1 MSGTIGTMDT
11 PVGGS
16 EVRGG
21 RAPRRWSSLR
31 PTRGE
36 SAYLLVVA
44 AIATWGFAAG
54 STTLI
59 VLAVV
64 VALPTSV
71 PALIGF
77 YVAYGLLAQ
86 LPGANP
92 SSSSGGSACS
102 SSGVCRGSG
111 SVTGDAATWF
121 LLTTDV
127 IGVLALTVAAL
138 GNVAILRSIRT
149 ARRARAR
156 SAESRDR

>member
-1 MSGTIGTMDT
+1 MDT
-11 PVGGS
+11 RLGGN
-16 EVRGG
+16 EVSGG
-21 RAPRRWSSLR
+21 RAPHGRWSSPR

-44 AIATWGFAAG
+44 AIATWGFVAG

-59 VLAVV
+59 VLAAL

-71 PALIGF
+71 PAVIGF

-102 SSGVCRGSG
+102 SSGVCRGS
-111 SVTGDAATWF
+111 VTGDAATWF

-127 IGVLALTVAAL
+127 IGILALTVAAL
-138 GNVAILRSIRT
+138 VNVAILRGL
-149 ARRARAR
+149 RARH
-156 SAESRDR
+156 RDRALSEEPRGS